1 MDKIKNMKYIKLF
14 EEFNNT
20 FIKSIL
26 DKIGKRLPK
35 FGHAK
40 ICFEFGKNSI
50 IKFFQLEDITEIYNC
65 IQQRDLNLNVLPK
78 IYKIGI
84 IKPKDDEWFQNI
96 FSEYIDKIEINI
108 HEDIYFIIEEK
119 VIFDNE
125 LKIKLIDIQ
134 DYYQDFCKKQG
145 FKHVNFLRTLQYE
158 IYKNIKTTLDLK
170 LSYHMNLFK
179 TTLSKTY
186 YIPLFERLVEIYHT
200 LLINDIIISDSN
212 FDNFGKNKKG
222 EIITFD
228 LADVFNYGEE
238 KDFNEKDLDIIL

>member
-1 MDKIKNMKYIKLF
+1 MNYIKLY

-20 FIKSIL
+20 FIEKFL

-50 IKFFQLEDITEIYNC
+50 IKFFQLENITEIYNC
-65 IQQRDLNLNVLPK
+65 IQQRQLNLNILPK
-78 IYKIGI
+78 IFKIGI

-96 FSEYIDKIEINI
+96 FSEYIDKIEIDI
-108 HEDIYFIIEEK
+108 REDIYFIIEEK
-119 VIFDNE
+119 VLFDDELENE
-125 LKIKLIDIQ
+125 LQDIQ
-134 DYYQDFCKKQG
+134 YYYEDFCKRQG
-145 FKHVNFLRTLQYE
+145 FQYVNFLRSLQYD

-179 TTLSKTY
+179 NTLSKTY
-186 YIPLFERLVEIYHT
+186 YIPLFERLIEIYHT

-222 EIITFD
+222 DILLID
-228 LADVFNYGEE
+228 LADVFGFGKLKN
-238 KDFNEKDLDIIL
+238 FNEKDLDYII